1 MTAQQI
7 IDFFHLLMDD
17 TSDLSTSEELIVL
30 NKIHKKICIKPYEFL
45 KIEKAGTLSAS
56 DTYVALPADFLMI
69 PDNIVDHDSPKKV
82 YVGSDSRLYEVINFS
97 DRRDYVDT
105 DGYCYIDFANQHL
118 VFTKQPIAEAYSYDY
133 IYIPADLAVGDTPKI
148 PVCQEIIA
156 YGMSVDSYILQQFPK
171 MQSYQRENQAKF
183 DSLLEEIDF
192 YNSNLININA

>member
-30 NKIHKKICIKPYEFL
+30 NKIYKKICIKPYEFL
-45 KIEKAGTLSAS
+45 KIEKSGTLSAS
-56 DTYVALPADFLMI
+56 VTYVDLPADFLMI

-82 YVGSDSRLYEVINFS
+82 YVSSDYRLYEVINFS
-97 DRRDYVDT
+97 DRRDYKDT
-105 DGYCYIDFANQHL
+105 DGYCYIDFANQRL

-156 YGMSVDSYILQQFPK
+156 YGMATDSYIIQQFPK
-171 MQSYQRENQAKF
+171 AQSYARENQIKF
-183 DSLLEEIDF
+183 DSLKDEIDY